1 MNALLLLKVTLRTLR
16 RRLLRSL
23 LACLGIIIGVASLIA
38 SVTLFN
44 SGIAHGRKTLSLRG
58 ERQVVITAAPRGMRL
73 SALRNREVRPQDRL
87 SVDDY
92 VAVRQGGGP
101 LVAST
106 AMVMSLHTLQ
116 ANGREVTAVL
126 RGTDV
131 EGLAFDHAVPRSII
145 AGAMFDAADVDAGAG
160 VCVIT
165 ADLARELFSDDA
177 SVGRYVRVNGVP
189 LLVVGVASAKA
200 AWGEPAGRDY
210 EAYLPYSSL
219 LRRIDPGAALRIF
232 VEAPETAAI
241 PELRSHLFGLL
252 EARRG
257 ERSAEFVVSDPSEH
271 RLRDAEAAGIARRLL
286 IAVMCISLLVG
297 GIGVMNIMLANVAE
311 RTREIGIRLAIGTRT
326 HDILFEFL
334 LEATVLCLLGG
345 AIGIALGAGAAAVVV
360 AQFGWD
366 LQLSLGV
373 IALGF
378 ASSVAV
384 GLVFGFAPARA
395 AARLHP
401 LEALRHES

>member
-1 MNALLLLKVTLRTLR
+1 
-16 RRLLRSL
+16 
-23 LACLGIIIGVASLIA
+23 
-38 SVTLFN
+38 
-44 SGIAHGRKTLSLRG
+44 
-58 ERQVVITAAPRGMRL
+58 
-73 SALRNREVRPQDRL
+73 
-87 SVDDY
+87 
-92 VAVRQGGGP
+92 
-101 LVAST
+101 
-106 AMVMSLHTLQ
+106 
-116 ANGREVTAVL
+116 
-126 RGTDV
+126 
-131 EGLAFDHAVPRSII
+131 
-145 AGAMFDAADVDAGAG
+145 
-160 VCVIT
+160 
-165 ADLARELFSDDA
+165 
-177 SVGRYVRVNGVP
+177 
-189 LLVVGVASAKA
+189 
-200 AWGEPAGRDY
+200 
-210 EAYLPYSSL
+210 
-219 LRRIDPGAALRIF
+219 
-232 VEAPETAAI
+232 
-241 PELRSHLFGLL
+241 
-252 EARRG
+252 
-257 ERSAEFVVSDPSEH
+257 
-271 RLRDAEAAGIARRLL
+271 
-286 IAVMCISLLVG
+286 MCISLLVG

>member
-1 MNALLLLKVTLRTLR
+1 MNAILLLKVTLRTLR

-38 SVTLFN
+38 TVTLFN
-44 SGIAHGRKTLSLRG
+44 SGVAHGRKTLSLRG
-58 ERQVVITAAPRGMRL
+58 ERQIVITAAPRGIR
-73 SALRNREVRPQDRL
+73 SYATRNREVRPQDRL
-87 SVDDY
+87 TVDDY
-92 VAVRQGGGP
+92 VAVRHGGGP
-101 LVAST
+101 MVAST
-106 AMVMSLHTLQ
+106 AMVQAVHTLQ

-131 EGLAFDHAVPRSII
+131 EGLAFDHAKPRSII
-145 AGAMFDAADVDAGAG
+145 AGAMFDGADVDAGAG

-165 ADLARELFSDDA
+165 ADLARELFSDDE
-177 SVGRYVRVNGVP
+177 SIGRYVMVNGVP
-189 LLVVGVASAKA
+189 LLVMGVASAKA
-200 AWGEPAGRDY
+200 AWGEPEGRDY

-219 LRRIDPGAALRIF
+219 LRRIAPGAALRIF
-232 VEAPETAAI
+232 VEAPETAVI
-241 PELRSHLFGLL
+241 PELRSHLLGVL

-257 ERSAEFVVSDPSEH
+257 ERSAEFQVSDPAEH
-271 RLRDAEAAGIARRLL
+271 RLRDTEAAGIARRLL
-286 IAVMCISLLVG
+286 ISVMCISLLVG

-345 AIGIALGAGAAAVVV
+345 AIGIALGTAAAAVVA
-360 AQFGWD
+360 AQFGWAVH
-366 LQLSLGV
+366 LSFGV

-378 ASSVAV
+378 ASSVLV

-401 LEALRHES
+401 LEALRYEP